1 MTYIKLL
8 RWLPLLGI
16 FILLNC
22 FITNSLQAQ
31 QISVIASLDTNKILI
46 GGQTKLNLTATTS
59 ITQHLQWPVLKDSIQ
74 KIEIVNIGKVDTT
87 LSADK
92 KFATYTQSITITCF
106 DSGFKAIAPIQ
117 FAYKI
122 VNDTTTQRLGTDAL
136 LLQVQ
141 GLVVDTTLAI
151 KDIKPPLEIPFS
163 IIDFVKEYW
172 PYFAAI
178 LAIIAFI
185 IWWFKFRKKSTAAIP
200 DAKPEPTRP
209 ADVIAIEQLQQ
220 LEQKKLW
227 QEGSTKLYH
236 SELADIVRTYLENRY
251 SIMAMELTT
260 EETLAGLKILD
271 QGNKEKLKQLLVLA
285 DFVKFAKAEPIHF
298 ENELSLKHAY
308 EFVKSTKATTVKTDI
323 K

>member
-8 RWLPLLGI
+8 RWLPVLGI

-22 FITNSLQAQ
+22 FITNNLQAQ
-31 QISVIASLDTNKILI
+31 QVSVIASLDTNKILL

-59 ITQHLQWPVLKDSIQ
+59 ITQHLQWPILKDSIQ
-74 KIEIVNIGKVDTT
+74 KIEIIKFGKIDTI

-92 KFATYTQSITITCF
+92 KFATYTQSLTITCF
-106 DSGFKAIAPIQ
+106 DSGYKAIAPIQ
-117 FAYKI
+117 FSYKTA
-122 VNDTTTQRLGTDAL
+122 NDTTTQRIGTDAL

-172 PYFAAI
+172 PYFAAV
-178 LAIIAFI
+178 LAILAFI
-185 IWWFKFRKKSTAAIP
+185 IWWFKFRKKPTSLAAV
-200 DAKPEPTRP
+200 KLEPTRP
-209 ADVIAIEQLQQ
+209 ADVIALEQLQQ

-227 QEGSTKLYH
+227 QEGATKLYH
-236 SELADIVRTYLENRY
+236 SELSDIVRTYLEHRY
-251 SIMAMELTT
+251 TIMAMELTT

-308 EFVKSTKATTVKTDI
+308 EFIKSTKATTIKTDI